1 MISQIQSGTGKV
13 TTMCSSVRR
22 KTLLPG
28 GILGRGRGSGVPF
41 HANLV
46 VEDQADCQ
54 DQCKDA
60 GSEGEQDTQ
69 QNQTR
74 IKAQNG
80 EKL

>member
-1 MISQIQSGTGKV
+1 MICQIQRGTGKV
-13 TTMCSSVRR
+13 TTVGSSVRR

-41 HANLV
+41 HVKLV
-46 VEDQADCQ
+46 VEDQKDCQ
-54 DQCKDA
+54 GQCKDA
-60 GSEGEQDTQ
+60 GSKGEQDTQ